1 MYISDERIDEGKQ
14 FDWGRASVDY
24 AKYRDIYPSEFYQR
38 LVDLGVCIRGQKVLD
53 VGTGTGVLPRNMYK
67 YGANFI
73 GSDISENQIAQ
84 AKFLAGENNQN
95 IEFIVSSTEDINFDD
110 NTFDV
115 ITACQCF
122 FYFKHEEVIPKFARM
137 LKAGGKLV
145 ILYMT
150 WLPFEDEIA
159 NASEQLVLKYNPQW
173 SGAGETMHPIGIPD
187 CASRYFDVIHSEE
200 YKIDVPFTQES
211 WHGRMK
217 ACRGVGA
224 SLSDDDIKS
233 WEKEHKEFL
242 LKNTN
247 QSFNIKHYVAM
258 KILQVKK

>member
-1 MYISDERIDEGKQ
+1 MYISDERIDKGKQ
-14 FDWGRASVDY
+14 FDWGRASTDY
-24 AKYRDIYPSEFYQR
+24 AKYRDIYPAEFYQK
-38 LVDLGVCIRGQKVLD
+38 LVDLGLCIKGQDVLD

-67 YGANFI
+67 YGASFI

-84 AKFLAGENNQN
+84 ARALADENNQA
-95 IEFIVSSTEDINFDD
+95 IEFIVSSTEDIKFDD
-110 NTFDV
+110 DTFDV

-122 FYFKHEEVIPKFARM
+122 FYFKHEEVIPSFARM
-137 LKAGGKLV
+137 LKVGGKLA

-159 NASEQLVLKYNPQW
+159 YASEQLVLKYNPEW
-173 SGAGETMHPIGIPD
+173 SGAGETMHPINAPE
-187 CASRYFDVIHSEE
+187 CASEYFDVIHSEE
-200 YKIDVPFTQES
+200 YRIDVPFTRES

-242 LKNTN
+242 FENTEE
-247 QSFNIKHYVAM
+247 SFNIKHYVAM